1 MSMIRKDMIKMQ
13 KSARDAV
20 IVAYGRSP
28 IGRSGKKGYFRDT
41 HPVDFGAAVLKGVL
55 DRAPGLKAED
65 IDDIILGNAFPEGPQ
80 GENMARLL
88 ALRAELPYSVPG
100 LTINR
105 WCSSG
110 LNAISLAANNIR
122 VGEADVIVAGGLES
136 MSAIPMG
143 TALQDRNE
151 WLKENEKGAYMPMG
165 ITAENV
171 ADQWNLSR
179 EELDTFAA
187 ESHRKAAAAIEAG
200 KFDDEIIEL
209 DGIDEEGNPIRVNKD
224 QGVRPGTTV
233 EKLGGLNPVFKEDG
247 VVTAGN
253 ASQTSDGC
261 AFVVLMAREKAEEL
275 GLTPV
280 ARFVGFSVAG
290 VDPKI
295 MGIGP
300 IEAIPKVLEKTGLT
314 IDDMDCI
321 ELNEAFASQSIA
333 VIRDLNLP
341 EEKVNPNGGA
351 IALGHPLGAT
361 GAILTCKVINEL
373 IRTNGKYGMVT
384 MCVGLGMGAAGIVEL
399 ELDSE
404 E

>member
-1 MSMIRKDMIKMQ
+1 MENTL
-13 KSARDAV
+13 RDAV
-20 IVAYGRSP
+20 IVAYGRSA

-41 HPVDFGAAVLKGVL
+41 HPVDFGASVLKGVL
-55 DRAPGLKAED
+55 DRVPELKAED
-65 IDDIILGNAFPEGPQ
+65 IDDIILGNAFPEGSQ

-88 ALRAELPYSVPG
+88 ALRAQLPYDVPG

-143 TALQDRNE
+143 STARDRNE

-165 ITAENV
+165 VTAENV
-171 ADQWNLSR
+171 ADQWNLTR
-179 EELDTFAA
+179 EELDTFSA
-187 ESHRKAAAAIEAG
+187 ESHRRAAEAIEAG

-209 DGIDEEGNPIRVNKD
+209 DGVDVDGNPVKVNKD

-233 EKLGGLNPVFKEDG
+233 EKLGGLDPVFKEG
-247 VVTAGN
+247 GMVTAGN
-253 ASQTSDGC
+253 SSQTSDGC
-261 AFVVLMAREKAEEL
+261 AFVVLMSREKAEEL
-275 GLTPV
+275 GVTPI
-280 ARFVGFSVAG
+280 AKFVGFSVAG

-300 IEAIPKVLEKTGLT
+300 IEAIPKVMEKTGLT
-314 IDDMDCI
+314 IDDMDVI

-333 VIRDLNLP
+333 IIRDLNLDP
-341 EEKVNPNGGA
+341 EKVNPNGGA

-361 GAILTCKVINEL
+361 GAILTCKTINEL
-373 IRTNGKYGMVT
+373 KRTGGKYGLVT
-384 MCVGLGMGAAGIVEL
+384 MCVGLGMGAAGIIEL
-399 ELDSE
+399 L
-404 E
+404 